1 MRTFPGVVP
10 SLESGA
16 QDEAQE
22 REGLKEGREKT
33 DEGGERDRP

>member
-16 QDEAQE
+16 QDEAQGKRRAERRE
-22 REGLKEGREKT
+22 RENGRR
-33 DEGGERDRP
+33 G

>member
-16 QDEAQE
+16 QDEE
-22 REGLKEGREKT
+22 REGLREGREKT